1 MLLSVDQV
9 EAARTHH
16 DGGKNGVQNL
26 VASGV
31 VTDGGGV
38 VPLEETQKN
47 APKAKK
53 NRVVTVV
60 SFAVSDQWLGRKG

>member
-1 MLLSVDQV
+1 M
-9 EAARTHH
+9 
-16 DGGKNGVQNL
+16 
-26 VASGV
+26 VAGLFHSKR
-31 VTDGGGV
+31 
-38 VPLEETQKN
+38 PQKN